1 MKLTMAVYG
10 FFVYPMSGD
19 RCLGLI
25 APKVDAT
32 APHRCDLLIRGNL
45 RTPHPSGLTPYLNRG
60 SGVTNA
66 WTLPLNDAR
75 LELGSGKP
83 ADARG
88 FDLIQRMDSIICGL
102 RLPENYQESEA
113 VHVGVT
119 LAGGTITA
127 HPDTFTARGEWS
139 WESCDGQTVTTRL
152 TSYTVYET
160 EGFSGTV
167 TLRPRAGEPVAFSFD
182 GEDVMLALR
191 YGLAGKSLIAA
202 VNASHVD
209 ASKRLCNDPHAEP
222 RQAKERRVPVALAAW
237 TGIDGTTV
245 DFLNGLDKPQPAK
258 YAFEG
263 DPHCSARMIQ
273 VDGAGQ
279 TPVQQAGA

>member
-66 WTLPLNDAR
+66 WTLPLNDTS

-88 FDLIQRMDSIICGL
+88 FELIQRMDSIICGL
-102 RLPENYQESEA
+102 RLPENYQVSEA

-127 HPDTFTARGEWS
+127 HPDIYTSRQQWS
-139 WESCDGQTVTTRL
+139 WVSCDGRTVTTRV
-152 TSYTVYET
+152 TSYTVYDT
-160 EGFSGTV
+160 EEFTGTM
-167 TLRPRAGEPVAFSFD
+167 TWRPRQGLADTMSFD
-182 GEDVMLALR
+182 GDEVMLALR
-191 YGLAGKSLIAA
+191 YGLAEPKIIDL
-202 VNASHVD
+202 VNQSHVD
-209 ASKRLCNDPHAEP
+209 ASRRLCNDPHAKATP
-222 RQAKERRVPVALAAW
+222 VRALPSAQAFAPWA
-237 TGIDGTTV
+237 GIDEV
-245 DFLNGLDKPQPAK
+245 ARAFLTGLVEPGALPV
-258 YAFEG
+258 AFEG
-263 DPHCSARMIQ
+263 DPHCSARKIQ